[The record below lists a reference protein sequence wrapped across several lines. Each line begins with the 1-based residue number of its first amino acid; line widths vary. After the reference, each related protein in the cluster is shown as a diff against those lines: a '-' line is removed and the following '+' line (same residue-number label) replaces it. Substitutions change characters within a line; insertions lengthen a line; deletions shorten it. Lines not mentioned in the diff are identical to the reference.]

1 MVIKMKKVHVSAIN
15 RKLKEDINAFIHK
28 CEEDYFSQV
37 KSMADMIYQR
47 GDSKPIVLL
56 SGPSGSGKT
65 TTSLKLEQYL
75 DSMGMCT
82 HTISM
87 DDYFLPAHENHQAM
101 TETGE
106 IDYESPYRLDIPL
119 LNEHMIKIANCEE
132 VRLPSFDFKRQERK
146 QGQCLKR
153 NHGDIV
159 VFEGIHALNPDVTG
173 MTDGFANCVYVSV
186 RSRIQTTEGVC
197 LHPCMIRLMRRII
210 RDKFFR
216 ARRPIETL
224 EMFNSVERGENL
236 YIMPYKQRAEFN
248 IDTFIPYEVS
258 VYKSFLYEDLIEAS
272 KTYDD
277 FEKFKLIMS
286 VFDELDNL
294 DIDLVPPEA
303 LIREFIGGS
312 SYEY

>member
-119 LNEHMIKIANCEE
+119 LNEHMIK
-132 VRLPSFDFKRQERK
+132 
-146 QGQCLKR
+146 
-153 NHGDIV
+153 IV

>member
-1 MVIKMKKVHVSAIN
+1 MKKVHISAIN
-15 RKLKEDINAFIHK
+15 RKLKEDQNDFIHK
-28 CEEDYFSQV
+28 CEKSYFSQV
-37 KSMADMIYQR
+37 KSMADVIYQR
-47 GDSKPIVLL
+47 GDSRPIVLL

-87 DDYFLPAHENHQAM
+87 DNYFLPAHENHLAKN
-101 TETGE
+101 ENGE

-119 LNEHMIKIANCEE
+119 LNEHMMKIANCEE
-132 VRLPSFDFKRQERK
+132 VILPSFDFKRQERVK
-146 QGQCLKR
+146 GDILKR
-153 NHGDIV
+153 NPGDIV

-186 RSRIQTTEGVC
+186 RSRIQTSDGAC

-216 ARRPIETL
+216 ARQPAETL
-224 EMFNSVERGENL
+224 AMFDSVERGENL

-258 VYKSFLYEDLIEAS
+258 VYKSFLYDDLTKAL
-272 KTYDD
+272 KACDD
-277 FEKFKLIMS
+277 FDKFCLITS
-286 VFDELDNL
+286 VFDELDTLN
-294 DIDLVPPEA
+294 IDLVPPNA